1 MTTAV
6 VAERVHTAPAPA
18 AIPTETAYAD
28 IDARRRRDD
37 GKRYELI
44 DGQPVEL
51 PPMRVSHSV
60 VAGTIYRLFDR
71 HIENEGLPFVAGVGA
86 AFRLGMSRSNFRIP
100 DLHVTALQRLQ
111 IDINNEPPG
120 VWEGFPDIAVAVIS
134 PTDAYIDVI
143 AKARLYLRQGVA
155 VVLLI
160 DARHREV
167 AVRQSDG
174 MIRVLTADDTLE
186 LDPTLSGFSCRV
198 TDIFSDLDRMA
209 AFTAGSA

>member
-6 VAERVHTAPAPA
+6 ATERVHTAPAPA
-18 AIPTETAYAD
+18 SIPTEPAYAD
-28 IDARRRRDD
+28 IDVCRRPDD

-60 VAGTIYRLFDR
+60 VAGTMCRLFDR
-71 HIENEGLPFVAGVGA
+71 HIENDDLPFVAGVGA

-111 IDINNEPPG
+111 IDINNEPG
-120 VWEGFPDIAVAVIS
+120 VWEGFPDIAAEVIS

-160 DARHREV
+160 DALHREV
-167 AVRQSDG
+167 TVRQSDG

-198 TDIFSDLDRMA
+198 ADIFSDLDRMA

>member
-1 MTTAV
+1 MTTTV

-18 AIPTETAYAD
+18 AIPTEPAYAD
-28 IDARRRRDD
+28 IDACLRPDD
-37 GKRYELI
+37 GTRYELI

-71 HIENEGLPFVAGVGA
+71 HIENGGLPFVAGVGA
-86 AFRLGMSRSNFRIP
+86 SFRLGMSRSNFRIP

-111 IDINNEPPG
+111 IDINNEPG
-120 VWEGFPDIAVAVIS
+120 VWEGFPDIAAEVIS

-167 AVRQSDG
+167 TVRQSDG

-198 TDIFSDLDRMA
+198 ADIFSDLDRMA

>member
-1 MTTAV
+1 MTTTV

-18 AIPTETAYAD
+18 AIPTESAYAD
-28 IDARRRRDD
+28 IDACRRRDD

-44 DGQPVEL
+44 DGHPVEL

-60 VAGTIYRLFDR
+60 VAGTMCRLFDR
-71 HIENEGLPFVAGVGA
+71 HIENGGLPFVAGVGA

-111 IDINNEPPG
+111 IDINNEPG
-120 VWEGFPDIAVAVIS
+120 VWEGFPDIAAEVIS

-160 DARHREV
+160 DALHREV
-167 AVRQSDG
+167 TVRQSDG

-186 LDPTLSGFSCRV
+186 LDPTLPGFSCRV
-198 TDIFSDLDRMA
+198 ADIFSDLDRMA

>member
-18 AIPTETAYAD
+18 AIPSESAYAD
-28 IDARRRRDD
+28 IDVCRRRDD

-60 VAGTIYRLFDR
+60 VAGTICRLFDR
-71 HIENEGLPFVAGVGA
+71 HIENDGLPFVAGVGA

-111 IDINNEPPG
+111 IDINNEPG
-120 VWEGFPDIAVAVIS
+120 VWEGFPDIAAEVIS

-160 DARHREV
+160 DALHREV
-167 AVRQSDG
+167 TVRQSDG

-198 TDIFSDLDRMA
+198 ADIFSDLDRMA